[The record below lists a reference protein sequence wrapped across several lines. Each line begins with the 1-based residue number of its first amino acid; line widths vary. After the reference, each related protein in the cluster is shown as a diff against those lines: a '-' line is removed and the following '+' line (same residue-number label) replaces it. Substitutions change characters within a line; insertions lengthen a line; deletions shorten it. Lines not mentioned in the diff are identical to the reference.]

1 MFAWP
6 KTALEEN
13 STFVQHNFSYYY
25 IFYAIKNNNKKNTN
39 LANYIFSLINNY

>member
-1 MFAWP
+1 MFAWA

-25 IFYAIKNNNKKNTN
+25 IFYAIKNNNKKI
-39 LANYIFSLINNY
+39 LIWQIIFLV